1 MITLNHTVNLVTEID
16 EFKMPSNLLNTFLSL
31 SEEQMEQMLRGA
43 FVNALEGEGFLDKIN
58 ESNTWA
64 VLKVGKN

>member
-43 FVNALEGEGFLDKIN
+43 FVNALEGECFLDKIN